1 MLKILGV
8 VVEIE
13 LHNLKSMVPLVTLES
28 VLFKIHR
35 DIITML
41 YT

>member
-8 VVEIE
+8 VMEIE
-13 LHNLKSMVPLVTLES
+13 LHNLKSVVPLVTLES
-28 VLFKIHR
+28 VLFKIR
-35 DIITML
+35 RSIIAML